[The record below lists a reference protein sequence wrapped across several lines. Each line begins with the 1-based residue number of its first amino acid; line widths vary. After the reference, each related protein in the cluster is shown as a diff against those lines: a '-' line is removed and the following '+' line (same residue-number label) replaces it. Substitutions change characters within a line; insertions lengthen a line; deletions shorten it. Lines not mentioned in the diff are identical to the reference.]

1 MPISLKIEMII
12 MAVLFFLIV
21 IKAVNKKTLQLQYCF
36 VWLLIAFAML
46 MVALIPGIAEHLA
59 QLLHIQTTSNLIYLL
74 GIFSCLLLI
83 FTLTIHLS
91 KQATRIKELIQ
102 QISINNFLGEENS
115 YEDDK
120 DTI

>member
-1 MPISLKIEMII
+1 
-12 MAVLFFLIV
+12 
-21 IKAVNKKTLQLQYCF
+21 
-36 VWLLIAFAML
+36 ML

-83 FTLTIHLS
+83 FSLTIHLS